1 MGFGTEILFML
12 MLGLLVLGNDWVPD
26 LKTHS
31 RGSNLL
37 TFVDEVP
44 QAFRIVIDRTRLSG
58 NFDVKLAWT
67 PAPGEYSASGTF
79 DHGDPGIAEATSI
92 FTALPE
98 QLGLKLE
105 ATRGP
110 VDVLVIDRVDRP
122 TAD

>member
-44 QAFRIVIDRTRLSG
+44 QAFRIVIDRTR
-58 NFDVKLAWT
+58 
-67 PAPGEYSASGTF
+67 
-79 DHGDPGIAEATSI
+79 
-92 FTALPE
+92 
-98 QLGLKLE
+98 
-105 ATRGP
+105 RR
-110 VDVLVIDRVDRP
+110 VIC
-122 TAD
+122 